1 MMRLLDAL
9 NDSNPLGVAVDDS
22 FSGKSHFV
30 DVSLTRVADLM
41 TVDTADAA
49 AVISESTVQSNLLV
63 DNASEPFS
71 SVADEPPSV
80 ALPAGTVA
88 ETIFPSGVSSS
99 ILDLNDWNT
108 DEALVWFDDL
118 VAS

>member
-22 FSGKSHFV
+22 FS
-30 DVSLTRVADLM
+30 
-41 TVDTADAA
+41 DTADAA
-49 AVISESTVQSNLLV
+49 AVISESTAQSNLLV

-99 ILDLNDWNT
+99 ILALNDWNT